1 MLKHFQRLGGALFA
15 PVLLFPFAGLV
26 VALTIILKNPDF
38 VGELANTNGTFYKMI
53 TVIEEGGWTVFRQLP
68 LIFAIGLPIGLA
80 KKAHPR
86 ACLAVL
92 ATYLIY
98 NYFISAIL
106 TFWGPSFGVDFT
118 QNVGGVSGLTTI
130 AGIKTLDTSIV
141 GAIVISGITIYIH
154 NKFFDTK
161 LPDFLGTFQ
170 GTTLVSAIA
179 FVVMIPCAYITCL
192 VWPKIQMG
200 ISSLQALMVTSGTFG
215 VWLYTFLERI
225 LIPTG
230 LHHFI
235 YGPFI
240 FGPAV
245 VDTGIQ
251 VAWAE
256 NLLNFAN
263 STQPLKELF
272 PQGGFAL
279 HGNSKIFGCIGIALA
294 MYKTARP
301 EKKKIV
307 SGLLIPA
314 ALTAALVG
322 ITEPLEFTFLFI
334 APFLFVVHAVLAAT
348 MAAVMYAFGVV
359 GNMGSGIIE
368 IAALNWLPLMKN
380 HSGVMFTQL
389 AIGVVFIGIY
399 YLVFKFLIEKYNVK
413 TPGREDEE
421 EETKLYTKAD
431 WKAKNGEGKETNS
444 SDPYSGKA
452 KAFLEAFGGKD
463 NIEQVNNCATRL
475 RISVK
480 DEKKV
485 GPDIQFK
492 AVGAHGVVRNGKA
505 FQVIV
510 GLSVP
515 QVRESFENLME
526 QN

>member
-1 MLKHFQRLGGALFA
+1 
-15 PVLLFPFAGLV
+15 
-26 VALTIILKNPDF
+26 
-38 VGELANTNGTFYKMI
+38 
-53 TVIEEGGWTVFRQLP
+53 
-68 LIFAIGLPIGLA
+68 
-80 KKAHPR
+80 
-86 ACLAVL
+86 
-92 ATYLIY
+92 
-98 NYFISAIL
+98 
-106 TFWGPSFGVDFT
+106 
-118 QNVGGVSGLTTI
+118 
-130 AGIKTLDTSIV
+130 
-141 GAIVISGITIYIH
+141 
-154 NKFFDTK
+154 
-161 LPDFLGTFQ
+161 
-170 GTTLVSAIA
+170 
-179 FVVMIPCAYITCL
+179 
-192 VWPKIQMG
+192 MG

-444 SDPYSGKA
+444 SDLYSGKA

-480 DEKKV
+480 DEKKL
-485 GPDIQFK
+485 DQIF
-492 AVGAHGVVRNGKA
+492 
-505 FQVIV
+505 
-510 GLSVP
+510 
-515 QVRESFENLME
+515 NLKQQEHME
-526 QN
+526 L